1 MKYSQPKMTA
11 AIERKIHRI
20 RGLMMNIGTR
30 LDELE
35 GHADGLGWGD
45 FGDLHNLEAYIARYL
60 AQQIHPCHFSED
72 EDMAVDLVLA
82 DVDPEGEANVH
93 L

>member
-20 RGLMMNIGTR
+20 RGLLNNVNTR
-30 LDELE
+30 LDDME

-45 FGDLHNLEAYIARYL
+45 FGTLHNLEAYIARYI
-60 AQQIHPCHFSED
+60 AWQVHPALYSED
-72 EDMAVDLVLA
+72 EDLAVDLVLA
-82 DVDPEGEANVH
+82 DVDPEGDAHIH

>member
-30 LDELE
+30 LDEME

-45 FGDLHNLEAYIARYL
+45 FGTLHDLETYIARYL
-60 AQQIHPCHFSED
+60 AAQIHPCYFSED

-82 DVDPEGEANVH
+82 DVDPEGEAHVH